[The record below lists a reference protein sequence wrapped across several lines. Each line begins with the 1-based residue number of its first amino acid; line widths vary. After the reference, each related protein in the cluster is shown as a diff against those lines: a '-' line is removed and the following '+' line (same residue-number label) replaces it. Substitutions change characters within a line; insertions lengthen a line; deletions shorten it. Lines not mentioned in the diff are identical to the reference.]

1 MAGNAQAGAIAIV
14 GAGSIGTGWAVV
26 FAAAGHRVRLF
37 DPAADRLGA
46 AVDEIAARVDDGG
59 LAGGIAPDD
68 GAVLRK
74 RGDGNGVVAE
84 HGRAVR
90 A

>member
-1 MAGNAQAGAIAIV
+1 MIDVRMREPDGAQVQAQARDFGLDHLQV
-14 GAGSIGTGWAVV
+14 TAG
-26 FAAAGHRVRLF
+26 
-37 DPAADRLGA
+37 
-46 AVDEIAARVDDGG
+46 VDDSGVS
-59 LAGGIAPDD
+59 GGIAPDD